1 MFQLYIHR
9 DQGLT
14 DNLIERCQR
23 SGFKAMCLTVDTIV
37 AGNRERDHRTGFTT
51 PPKLTLESLFSFAIH
66 PEWSLRYLMGPKFKL
81 ANISH
86 LIKKRIEY

>member
-1 MFQLYIHR
+1 
-9 DQGLT
+9 
-14 DNLIERCQR
+14 
-23 SGFKAMCLTVDTIV
+23 MCLTVDTIV

-51 PPKLTLESLFSFAIH
+51 PPKLTLESLFSFATH

-86 LIKKRIEY
+86 LTKKDRVLKYQLWIILILNLI